1 MDIKLLASEVRTFLA
16 NFEPEDP
23 VEALAYL
30 EVVSA
35 FKEEKTEKRL
45 KEQSYKLL
53 QGAAPEGRYEH
64 NGIVIVRV
72 KQTKTVWNRTG
83 EVIVAEAELKAAKDK
98 LAEVQKLAGFTTQAG
113 NEYWQI
119 QKEETVSGE

>member
-1 MDIKLLASEVRTFLA
+1 MDIKLLASEIRSFLA
-16 NFEPEDP
+16 DFEPEDP

-30 EVVSA
+30 EVLSA
-35 FKEEKTEKRL
+35 IKEEKTEKRL
-45 KEQSYKLL
+45 KSQAYAQLENAS
-53 QGAAPEGRYEH
+53 PEGRYEH

-83 EVIVAEAELKAAKDK
+83 EVIVAEAELKAAKAK
-98 LAEVQKLAGFTTQAG
+98 LEEVQKLAGFTTQPG